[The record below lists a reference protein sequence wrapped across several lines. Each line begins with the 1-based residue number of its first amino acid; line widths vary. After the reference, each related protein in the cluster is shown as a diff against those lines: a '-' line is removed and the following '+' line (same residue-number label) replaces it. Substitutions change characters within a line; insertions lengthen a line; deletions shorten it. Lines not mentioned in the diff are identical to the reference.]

1 MLKQQSYFP
10 SEWPESRWDGTFPGT
25 TQALVPPRTFLALV
39 FLVFCACSSIA
50 ATSSVARIKPQ
61 EITSIETADT
71 ILERD
76 ELVYSRDEANSGS
89 GIALRIGDGATP
101 GGTIVSDV
109 FALRTPFLRQL
120 RRDEYQ
126 ITTFGNVTFSN
137 SAWEM
142 ITRRSASSASAAN
155 TGTLVISSSYPIA
168 EVLGTFVHNAAT
180 WDGDDLNA
188 RTYTIKTNY
197 SFTIA
202 EKSGL
207 YPDVVNFQASIANMS
222 VWAWVG
228 AGMLGKTNDARCST
242 LLVGDPEIDDAAISR
257 GWFLSSMA
265 THRGDD
271 WSTYAATTTVD
282 AAWQPI
288 RHNPFLTCVST
299 GNAGNLVWQR
309 RYASGTT
316 RDLMTLSSTNR
327 NFAMIAYAQ
336 GSTSVVVQI
345 EASCPFA
352 SAPVIQV
359 CTNLPGQVWSNLT
372 TLSTWPTT
380 TWRRATSGALLYPVF
395 ELSAIIN
402 QTNQGFYRV
411 SATATNTDL
420 DALMLSVPLVLLP
433 TYDTN
438 APSIGATVY
447 TGAEGKLWTVN
458 SAGSRL
464 CLSDA
469 SSSGGSTNGV
479 TYVFGMTNQ
488 PAGTVWTNGVT
499 VLVGTNQTGA
509 TGPQGPAGPAGT
521 NGATGATGATGPQGP
536 AGTNG
541 VTGATGATGPQ
552 GPAGTNGVTGATGAT
567 GPQGPAGTNGAT
579 GATGATGPQGPA
591 GTNGATGA
599 TGATGPQGPAG
610 TNGVTG
616 ATGSTGPQGPAGTNG
631 ATGATGATGPQGP
644 AGTNGAAAYVQI
656 TNVVT
661 LAAGSSAWASNNIV
675 GSTNNVTLGIP
686 QGAQGAA
693 GGGIDAPTA
702 TNIATTVVSGMR
714 TAYYL
719 TNTVTVTNG
728 GNYTISGL
736 PSSVCYIDEID
747 AWLSNTNEG
756 ARAFS
761 SSLQIFNS
769 PDMLADSMVHS
780 EWTNRS
786 WWAAPLTVASAVGA
800 MSNVVADASGVTPGT
815 RYVITDGLLYEF
827 KFCASNNATTLFW
840 GRANC
845 SGPCSTNKLAW
856 SANGTKIS
864 KLNAVGQFVY
874 ATSDASS
881 NLYWSTAFNAP
892 GTNTITKLL
901 KARKFGN

>member
-1 MLKQQSYFP
+1 MPKQQSYFP
-10 SEWPESRWDGTFPGT
+10 TEWPESRWAGTFPGT

-39 FLVFCACSSIA
+39 FLALCACSSIA
-50 ATSSVARIKPQ
+50 ATSSVSRIRPQ

-71 ILERD
+71 ILDRD

-126 ITTFGNVTFSN
+126 VTTFGNVTFSN

-142 ITRRSASSASAAN
+142 ITRRSDTSASAAN

-168 EVLGTFVHNAAT
+168 EVLGTFAYNATALS
-180 WDGDDLNA
+180 GDDLNA

-197 SFTIA
+197 SFTAA
-202 EKSGL
+202 EQSGI
-207 YPDVVNFQASIANMS
+207 YPITVNFQASISNMS

-228 AGMLGKTNDARCST
+228 TGLLGITNDARCST
-242 LLVGDPEIDDAAISR
+242 LLVGDPATDDAAISR

-265 THRGDD
+265 NHRGDD
-271 WSTYAATTTVD
+271 WSTYGATTTVD

-288 RHNPFLTCVST
+288 RHNPFVSCVST
-299 GNAGNLVWQR
+299 GSAGNLTWQR
-309 RYASGTT
+309 RLANGAT
-316 RDLMTLSSTNR
+316 RRLMELSSTNR
-327 NFAMIAYAQ
+327 TFAMVAYM
-336 GSTSVVVQI
+336 SSSSNVVVQI
-345 EASCPFA
+345 DASCPFA
-352 SAPVIQV
+352 SAPIIQV
-359 CTNLPGQVWSNLT
+359 CTNLPEQIWSNLT
-372 TLSTWPTT
+372 TTSTWPTT
-380 TWRRATSGALLYPVF
+380 TWTRAASGALLYPVF
-395 ELSAIIN
+395 ELSAAIN

-420 DALMLSVPLVLLP
+420 DALSLSVPLVLLP
-433 TYDTN
+433 SDATN
-438 APSIGATVY
+438 APAAGATVY
-447 TGAEGKLWTVN
+447 TGPDNKLWTVN

-469 SSSGGSTNGV
+469 SSGT
-479 TYVFGMTNQ
+479 
-488 PAGTVWTNGVT
+488 AGAN
-499 VLVGTNQTGA
+499 GTN
-509 TGPQGPAGPAGT
+509 
-521 NGATGATGATGPQGP
+521 
-536 AGTNG
+536 
-541 VTGATGATGPQ
+541 
-552 GPAGTNGVTGATGAT
+552 
-567 GPQGPAGTNGAT
+567 
-579 GATGATGPQGPA
+579 
-591 GTNGATGA
+591 
-599 TGATGPQGPAG
+599 
-610 TNGVTG
+610 
-616 ATGSTGPQGPAGTNG
+616 
-631 ATGATGATGPQGP
+631 
-644 AGTNGAAAYVQI
+644 AYISI

-675 GSTNNVTLGIP
+675 GTTNNVTLGIP
-686 QGAQGAA
+686 QGAQGAE
-693 GGGIDAPTA
+693 GSGIDAPTA
-702 TNIATTVVSGMR
+702 TNIATTIVSGMR

-747 AWLSNTNEG
+747 AWLGATNEG

-761 SSLQIFNS
+761 SSIHIFNS
-769 PDMLADSMVHS
+769 PDRLADSMVHS

-786 WWAAPLTVASAVGA
+786 WWAAPLTVASVGGA

-815 RYVITDGLLYEF
+815 RYVITDGTLYEI

-845 SGPCSTNKLAW
+845 SGGCSTNKLAW
-856 SANGTKIS
+856 SANGAKIS

-874 ATSDASS
+874 ATADGSS
-881 NLYWSTAFNAP
+881 NLYWSEQFNAT
-892 GTNTITKLL
+892 GTNTITTIPKV
-901 KARKFGN
+901 RKFGN